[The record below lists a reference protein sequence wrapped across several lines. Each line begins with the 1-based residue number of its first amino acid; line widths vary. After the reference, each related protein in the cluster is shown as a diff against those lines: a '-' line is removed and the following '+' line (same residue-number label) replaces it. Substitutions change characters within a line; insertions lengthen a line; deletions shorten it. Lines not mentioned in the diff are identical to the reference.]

1 MDYGYIND
9 KKQWIMNEI
18 ILEYNEWLVKQN
30 IYSMSNGLLNG
41 RMGLCLYWYQ
51 QSREF
56 SNALYEKKASH
67 ILDEVIRNIGNCTG
81 ASFEDGLVGIL
92 MSINYLIDEK
102 YIDGNA
108 KTIFTDVNDKLFQ
121 YAYFRGIDPV
131 KENDSNYLH
140 LIWVCIYFSK
150 SIRSNALS
158 KENTDI
164 IKRFLIEGINTLEK
178 AIRDNSV
185 LLKPTT
191 VFRPFSYLLP
201 HLLYFIK
208 EMYAIDVYTYK
219 LDMFCLELSKKLQYN
234 IPIDYGNRF
243 MLYTSIKKLT
253 KEAGVL
259 PRGFQDVEKFLF
271 YIIKE
276 NNLLQEFRCF
286 DLNLR
291 QGLSG
296 LLFYVYDT
304 INTPYLLNSLEKK
317 IKEYVYNNSK
327 RWMDAKNY
335 NLGDSMTGVIYTY
348 QKLKKYYE
356 KK

>member
-1 MDYGYIND
+1 
-9 KKQWIMNEI
+9 MNKI

-51 QSREF
+51 QSREY
-56 SNALYEKKASH
+56 SNALYEKKASQ
-67 ILDEVIRNIGNCTG
+67 ILDEVIRNIGNFTG
-81 ASFEDGLVGIL
+81 AGFEDGLVGIL
-92 MSINYLIDEK
+92 MSINYLIEEK

-108 KTIFTDVNDKLFQ
+108 QTIFSDVNDKLFQ

-131 KENDSNYLH
+131 KEDDSNYLH
-140 LIWVCIYFSK
+140 LIWICIYFCK

-164 IKRFLIEGINTLEK
+164 IKRFVIEGVNTLEK

-185 LLKPTT
+185 LLKPTAG
-191 VFRPFSYLLP
+191 FRPFSYLLP

-234 IPIDYGNRF
+234 LPIEYGHRF

-253 KEAGVL
+253 KEVGVL
-259 PRGFQDVEKFLF
+259 PKGFQEVEKILF
-271 YIIKE
+271 CMINE
-276 NNLLQEFRCF
+276 NTLLQEFRCF

-304 INTPYLLNSLEKK
+304 INTPCLLDGLEKR
-317 IKEYVYNNSK
+317 IKDCVQNDPES
-327 RWMDAKNY
+327 WMNAKVY
-335 NLGDSMTGVIYTY
+335 NLGDSMTGVLYIY

>member
-1 MDYGYIND
+1 MDCESIND
-9 KKQWIMNEI
+9 KMKEFMNEF
-18 ILEYNEWLVKQN
+18 ILEYNEWLIKQN

-51 QSREF
+51 QSREY
-56 SNALYEKKASH
+56 SNALYEKKASQV
-67 ILDEVIRNIGNCTG
+67 LDEVIRNIGNFTG
-81 ASFEDGLVGIL
+81 AGFEDGLVGIL
-92 MSINYLIDEK
+92 MSVNYLIEEK

-108 KTIFTDVNDKLFQ
+108 KTIFSDVNDKLFQ

-131 KENDSNYLH
+131 KEDDSNYLH
-140 LIWVCIYFSK
+140 LTWICIYFCK
-150 SIRSNALS
+150 LIRSNALS
-158 KENTDI
+158 KENADI
-164 IKRFLIEGINTLEK
+164 IKRIVIEGVNTLEK

-191 VFRPFSYLLP
+191 IFKPFSYLLP

-208 EMYAIDVYTYK
+208 EMYAINVYTYK
-219 LDMFCLELSKKLQYN
+219 LDMFCLELSKKLQCN
-234 IPIDYGNRF
+234 LPIESGNRF

-253 KEAGVL
+253 KEVGML
-259 PRGFQDVEKFLF
+259 PKGFQEVEKILF
-271 YIIKE
+271 YMINE
-276 NNLLQEFRCF
+276 NTLLQEFRCF

-296 LLFYVYDT
+296 LLLYIYDT
-304 INTPYLLNSLEKK
+304 INNPCLLNGLEKK
-317 IKEYVYNNSK
+317 IKECVHNSSK
-327 RWMDAKNY
+327 RWMDAKAY
-335 NLGDSMTGVIYTY
+335 NLGDSMTGVIYIY